1 MRPGIHTSVEL
12 ELRPAAG
19 STLPGDVFRI
29 RAMPSPIAVIIPA
42 LNEEAALAPV
52 LDGLR
57 AALGAAAC
65 ADACIIVVDNGSRD
79 ATADVAREHGARVVS
94 EPRRGYG
101 QACLAG
107 IAALPPA
114 TQIIVFLDAD
124 GSDDPEDLLRLL
136 APARDGNTDLV
147 LGSRIAAAKSSG
159 AFTPQQAFGNW
170 LATRLMRLLF
180 GARSTDLGPFRV
192 IRRNALESLRMQD
205 TNFGWTIEMQ
215 IKAHRCGLRVLEI
228 PVNYRRRIAGESKIS
243 ANFVG
248 TIRAGWKIL
257 WVIARYGLPPGRQD

>member
-1 MRPGIHTSVEL
+1 
-12 ELRPAAG
+12 
-19 STLPGDVFRI
+19 
-29 RAMPSPIAVIIPA
+29 MPSPIAFIIPA
-42 LNEEAALAPV
+42 LNEEAALAPM

-57 AALGAAAC
+57 ASLDAATC
-65 ADACIIVVDNGSRD
+65 ADAAIIVVDNGSRD
-79 ATADVAREHGARVVS
+79 ATAAVARQHGARVICES
-94 EPRRGYG
+94 RRGYG

-107 IAALPPA
+107 IAALTA
-114 TQIIVFLDAD
+114 GTEIVVFLDAD
-124 GSDDPEDLLRLL
+124 GSDDPQDLLQLL
-136 APARDGNTDLV
+136 DPIRAGQADLA
-147 LGSRIAAAKSSG
+147 LGSRTAAAKSTG

-180 GARSTDLGPFRV
+180 RARYTDLGPFRV
-192 IRRNALESLRMQD
+192 IRRDALESLRMQD

-243 ANFVG
+243 GNLVG

-257 WVIARYGLPPGRQD
+257 AVLAKYGLQSGRPD